1 MNRFEA
7 APPKVVWARRGV
19 VAEQCPRSLITA
31 ESLARI
37 EEFEVWRTDRA
48 PSLLEMDAL
57 KADAFWILENER
69 ARECA
74 NGQD

>member
-1 MNRFEA
+1 M
-7 APPKVVWARRGV
+7 
-19 VAEQCPRSLITA
+19 AERCPRSVITA
-31 ESLARI
+31 ESYAWL
-37 EEFEVWRTDRA
+37 EEYEIWRTCRT
-48 PSLLEMDAL
+48 PSLLEMNAR